1 MLRSVKDLEK
11 CTIGAS
17 DGVIGKV
24 EDFYFDDEAWAVRYL
39 VVDTGAWLSNRHVL
53 ISPHAIR
60 NWGWEG
66 AVLPVSISREQVKN
80 SPDVDTHKPVSRQ
93 YERSYF
99 GYYGYPY
106 YWNGAGLWGEDAYP
120 GIMTAAAAAAA
131 GADSAAV
138 ARARE
143 NDDPHLRSCNS
154 VAGYDLHAADGA
166 IGHIESFLIDEGSW
180 AIRFLIVNTSNW
192 WLGHQVLIAPEW
204 IDSVSWLHAT
214 VTTDLTRQAVKDSPL
229 YDPGA
234 LPDGAAEARIY
245 KHYGRS
251 AYGTGVLK
259 RRVA

>member
-17 DGVIGKV
+17 DGVIGHV
-24 EDFYFDDEAWAVRYL
+24 EDLFFDDEAWAVRYL
-39 VVDTGAWLSNRHVL
+39 VVNTGAWLSNRHVL
-53 ISPHAIR
+53 ISPHSIR

-80 SPDVDTHKPVSRQ
+80 SPDVDTQKPVSRQ

-120 GIMTAAAAAAA
+120 GIMTPAD
-131 GADSAAV
+131 GADSAA
-138 ARARE
+138 ATRARE
-143 NDDPHLRSCNS
+143 HDDRHLRSCNS
-154 VAGYDLHAADGA
+154 VTGYDLHAADGA
-166 IGHIESFLIDEGSW
+166 IGHVESFLIDEGSW
-180 AIRFLIVNTSNW
+180 AIRFLVVNTSNW

-204 IDSVSWLHAT
+204 IDSVSWLHAS
-214 VTTDLTRQAVKDSPL
+214 VTTDLTRQAVQDAPS
-229 YDPGA
+229 YEPGES
-234 LPDGAAEARIY
+234 LDGAAEAGIY

-251 AYGTGVLK
+251 AYGGGRLN